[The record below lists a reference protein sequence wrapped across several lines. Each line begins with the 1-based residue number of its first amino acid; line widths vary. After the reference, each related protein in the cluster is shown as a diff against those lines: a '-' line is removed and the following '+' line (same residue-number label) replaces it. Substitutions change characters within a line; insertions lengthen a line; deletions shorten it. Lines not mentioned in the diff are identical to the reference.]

1 MDQGLLIV
9 LEGVD
14 GAGKSTLQ
22 AGLAAFFEALG
33 HTVKL
38 SREPTAGPHGQ
49 ALRDAARTKR
59 LPAEQELALLL
70 ADRVEHVDALIRPA
84 LSAGYVVILD
94 RYYFSTVAYQGAAGI
109 DRQRVLDLNE
119 AFAPKPDALLILDL
133 PVPDAL
139 ARIAARGAGQDDFER
154 AETLNY
160 VRNCFLSFAEWPFAH
175 VLDARLSPA
184 ALCGLA
190 CAKLFPLLTGSSSR

>member
-1 MDQGLLIV
+1 MSSGLLIV

-22 AGLAAFFEALG
+22 AGLQAFFEALG
-33 HTVKL
+33 RTVLL

-49 ALRDAARTKR
+49 ALRDAAKIKR

-70 ADRVEHVDALIRPA
+70 ADRREHVQALINPA
-84 LSAGYVVILD
+84 LAAGKIVILD
-94 RYYFSTVAYQGAAGI
+94 RYYYSTVAYQGAAGL
-109 DRQRVLDLNE
+109 DRARVLALND

-133 PVPDAL
+133 PVSDAL
-139 ARIAARGAGQDDFER
+139 TRIAARGAGQDDFER
-154 AETLNY
+154 ADTLSF
-160 VRNCFLSFAEWPFAH
+160 VRNCFLSFAELPFAH

-184 ALCGLA
+184 ALCGAA
-190 CAKLFPLLTGSSSR
+190 CAKLFPLLTKSISH